1 MTPKKSKNIS
11 KVLTKKQKKNPQE
24 DDPKIFFAKYTC
36 HNINNSIC
44 FQNFP
49 MNWNKQTSYLHKK
62 SQSFLRKIINL
73 PVFFGM
79 FLRFMKGAFMKVT
92 YFEQIFSRY
101 QWGFSK
107 GYNAQHYLLAMI
119 EKWRK
124 IVDDGDIFRALL
136 TDLSK
141 AFDCNLHN
149 LIIAKLKAYSFHIN
163 TLKLIHNYLSH
174 RKQRINITFFK

>member
-1 MTPKKSKNIS
+1 
-11 KVLTKKQKKNPQE
+11 
-24 DDPKIFFAKYTC
+24 
-36 HNINNSIC
+36 
-44 FQNFP
+44 
-49 MNWNKQTSYLHKK
+49 
-62 SQSFLRKIINL
+62 
-73 PVFFGM
+73 
-79 FLRFMKGAFMKVT
+79 MKGAFTKAT

-101 QWGFSK
+101 QWGFGK

-124 IVDDGDIFRALL
+124 IVDDGDILGALL

-141 AFDCNLHN
+141 AFDCILHN

-174 RKQRINITFFK
+174 RKQRIKVTFFT